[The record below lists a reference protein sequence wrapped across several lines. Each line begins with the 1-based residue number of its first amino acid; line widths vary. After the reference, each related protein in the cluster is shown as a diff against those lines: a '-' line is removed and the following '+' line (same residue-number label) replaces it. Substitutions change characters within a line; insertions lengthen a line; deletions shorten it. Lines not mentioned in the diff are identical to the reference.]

1 MFIKYISNT
10 DLNKVERILDR
21 TGKGCYSLLLEG
33 AYDIFYE
40 YVTSK
45 QTFFYSAWIKDKY
58 KDKAIRAYAPFCLY
72 FGINEK
78 GMLDV
83 SINENNASLIKYV
96 YECEKN
102 LNDESMADH
111 YGDVYEQFE
120 LTRGLS
126 PVEAERK
133 INQRK
138 DFESFLSKI
147 DKIKE
152 KTIVEARPQEKCG
165 VRIRM
170 DIDYYFYF
178 GLDLITTTGVHEV
191 NNFTRFVDTF
201 KTGGKYKV
209 STKESIAL
217 ESSSFASPY
226 DKAVPLLCNNAIFYS
241 RGRAVMAELRESAF
255 MPLFEL
261 LVGEEIIFNGEL
273 TKIKEMDPVSV
284 GLGRNGEPVFT
295 PSIDTES
302 GLFQGD
308 KGILVINEQNKK
320 ILYYPYGSEVVKQTY
335 TYFRNHKDDNFNY
348 IKDIFTSKLLP
359 KVSSSLK
366 SVAPKGQV
374 APFVV
379 RLYISFDSQERLA
392 FKTVYE
398 ENGAEVKAK
407 DIKTEYGKSLL
418 AAYEALLISL
428 GGVANGHISS
438 QEEIY
443 SFLTKD
449 ISSLSKLAQIYFE
462 DRLKGESLSRP
473 GNFHIKVNFSQ
484 TYLEMTLDADNFDKE
499 ELSSIMIAIKK
510 KKKFI
515 LLKDKTILLDDE
527 KLESA
532 AEIFGD
538 GEIERKDVPLYHLF
552 SLQNSAF
559 DVEVDDG
566 GKRVLSDIKNF
577 RESEVSLPSSLTSLL
592 RPYQLDGV
600 KYLSTL
606 SRYGL
611 GGILADEMGLGKT
624 LQTIAYLVSLEESGP
639 ILIITPKAVLYN
651 WLSEINRFS
660 TLDATIIDGPKARRE
675 SIISSISEKRKH
687 VYLSAYDSFRRD
699 SDELSAFHYSV
710 VILDEAQSVKNAFS
724 QRHIALGKLNSS
736 HRFALTGT
744 PLENSPFDLWSIF
757 DFLMPGYLG
766 SFDSFSKFSAKEG
779 SSTLLASLLKPFTLR
794 RRKDDVLKD
803 LPPKSE
809 TDILLQMEDSQRLYY
824 VAFLQK
830 VREQSK
836 IEGESKIAMLAALT
850 RLRQICVD
858 PSSFIEEYDGISS
871 KLSYCRDLILEA
883 KQEGHKV
890 IVFSSFKTALN
901 HLEEILLEE
910 NVKLGVITGDTSGKD
925 RLALAKEFND
935 EKGQIEAMLVSLKA
949 GGVGLNLIGADTVI
963 HLDPWWN
970 PAAESQAS
978 DRAHRIGQT
987 RPVTI
992 YRLIS
997 KDSIE
1002 EKVQIL
1008 QERKK
1013 DLFDEIVEGSG
1024 GAGKLTD
1031 EDIDF
1036 LLS

>member
-1 MFIKYISNT
+1 MFIKLLPQT
-10 DLNKVERILDR
+10 ELNRIEKVLEQ
-21 TGKGCYSLLLEG
+21 TGDGCYSLLLEG
-33 AYDIFYE
+33 AYDVFYE

-58 KDKAIRAYAPFCLY
+58 KTKAIRVYAPFCLY
-72 FGINEK
+72 FGINER
-78 GMLDV
+78 GMLNV
-83 SINENNASLIKYV
+83 SVNENNAALIKYV
-96 YECEKN
+96 YECEKS
-102 LNDESMADH
+102 LSDETMAEH

-126 PVEAERK
+126 PIEAERK

-138 DFESFLSKI
+138 DFESFLNKI

-152 KTIVEARPQEKCG
+152 KTIVEAKPQEKCG
-165 VRIRM
+165 VRIRA
-170 DIDYYFYF
+170 DSDYYFYF

-191 NNFTRFVDTF
+191 TNFTRFVDTF
-201 KTGGKYKV
+201 KTGGTYKI
-209 STKESIAL
+209 STKESIVL
-217 ESSSFASPY
+217 DSSSFASPY
-226 DKAVPLLCNNAIFYS
+226 DRAVPLLCNNAIFYS
-241 RGRAVMAELRESAF
+241 RSRSAMAEIRESAF
-255 MPLFEL
+255 LPLFEL

-273 TKIKEMDPVSV
+273 TKIKEAEPVSV
-284 GLGRNGEPVFT
+284 GLGKNGEPVFT
-295 PSIDTES
+295 PSIGTES
-302 GLFQGD
+302 GLYQAD
-308 KGILVINEQNKK
+308 KGIFLISKKDRK
-320 ILYYPYGSEVVKQTY
+320 ILYYPYGSELVKQTY

-366 SVAPKGQV
+366 SIAPKGQV

-398 ENGAEVKAK
+398 ENGEEVKAK

-418 AAYEALLISL
+418 AAYEALLVSL
-428 GGVANGHISS
+428 GGVSNGHISS
-438 QEEIY
+438 QEDIY

-473 GNFHIKVNFSQ
+473 GNFNIRVNFSQ
-484 TYLEMTLDADNFDKE
+484 NYLAMTMDADQFDKE
-499 ELSSIMIAIKK
+499 ELSAIMIAIKK

-515 LLKDKTILLDDE
+515 LLKNKTILLDDE
-527 KLESA
+527 RLESA

-552 SLQNSAF
+552 SLQNASF
-559 DVEVDDG
+559 NVEVDEG
-566 GKRVLSDIKNF
+566 GKMVLNNIKDF
-577 RESEVSLPSSLTSLL
+577 RETEVSLPSSLKSLL

-606 SRYGL
+606 SKYGL

-624 LQTIAYLVSLEESGP
+624 VQAISYLVSLEESGP

-651 WLSEINRFS
+651 WLSEISRFS
-660 TLDATIIDGPKARRE
+660 TLDATIIDGPKAKRE
-675 SIISSISEKRKH
+675 SIINSINEKEKH
-687 VYLSAYDSFRRD
+687 VYLSSYDSFRRD
-699 SDELSAFHYSV
+699 SDEFSAFHYSV
-710 VILDEAQSVKNAFS
+710 VMLDEAQSVKNAFS

-766 SFDSFSKFSAKEG
+766 SFDSFAKFSAKDDA
-779 SSTLLASLLKPFTLR
+779 TIRLASLLKPFTLR

-830 VREQSK
+830 VREQSQ
-836 IEGESKIAMLAALT
+836 IDGESKIAMLAALT

-890 IVFSSFKTALN
+890 IVFSSFKSALN

-910 NVKLGVITGDTSGKD
+910 NVKIGVITGDTSGKD

-970 PAAESQAS
+970 PAAENQAS

-1008 QERKK
+1008 QEKKK
-1013 DLFDEIVEGSG
+1013 DLFDELVEGSG